1 MSSTTSRGTGG
12 LSDGQGRHGTG
23 GHDASRADTWPGPA
37 APLPW
42 LAKLALVGA
51 LIGGLLGLLLAAT
64 RDETVSASATVEVVP
79 DAQVLNGPL
88 ATVNQNS
95 TNTTLVTGELE
106 ALNSLRLAQEQTAD
120 DSVALTVTQVGTSDA
135 LRIAA
140 TAPTAEVAT
149 AAVQSL
155 LDAYVT
161 SRQTSA
167 GDAVTGSLTAVQQRL
182 DALGVLDSSESSP
195 LTTEAQRLLATQ
207 SDLQAAATRVDS
219 VVPVLRQPTVD
230 EASGASPVVLNTI
243 LGAVLGAVVAL
254 AAGAVWRATSGRLF
268 DARLLVAAGVPVM
281 LPRLPAGRVRGRGQQ
296 LPARMPTPKAL
307 ASSRLLVPQV
317 LDVSSAPASLAV
329 LGADERSGAAEVA
342 WELAWAMSSS
352 GAPVALLTTTAAASA
367 RHRTSEQQAGT
378 EAVGTEHPLAPTL
391 TVVELPAHADAETV
405 SAAVKRQAAAGRH
418 VLLHTPALT
427 AGVLFSD
434 VARFADQAVV
444 VVGEGVS
451 TLEGALAAVRDVA
464 SSGTTLCG
472 VVVTTSAPHLGRARA
487 GAPSPRPAAEET
499 SSPRQEPVSSEA

>member
-1 MSSTTSRGTGG
+1 MSSTTSRATGA

-37 APLPW
+37 APLSW
-42 LAKLALVGA
+42 LGKLALTGA
-51 LIGGLLGLLLAAT
+51 VIGGLLGLALGATAA
-64 RDETVSASATVEVVP
+64 ETASASAAVEVVP
-79 DAQVLNGPL
+79 DSQVLNGPL
-88 ATVNQNS
+88 TAPSQSFSND
-95 TNTTLVTGELE
+95 TLVTGELE
-106 ALNSLRLAQEQTAD
+106 ALDALRLTQEEATD

-140 TAPTAEVAT
+140 TAPTADQAT
-149 AAVQSL
+149 TAVQGL
-155 LDAYVT
+155 LDAYVD
-161 SRQTSA
+161 SRRASA
-167 GDAVTGSLTAVQQRL
+167 GASVDASLTAVQQRL
-182 DALGVLDSSESSP
+182 DALGVLDSSENSP
-195 LTTEAQRLLATQ
+195 LTTEVQRLLAQQ
-207 SDLQAAATRVDS
+207 SDLQAASTRVQD

-230 EASGASPVVLNTI
+230 QDSGASPVVLNTI
-243 LGAVLGAVVAL
+243 LGAVLGAVLAL
-254 AAGAVWRATSGRLF
+254 AAGAIWRATSGRLF

-281 LPRLPAGRVRGRGQQ
+281 LPRLPAGRVRGRKQQ

-307 ASSRLLVPQV
+307 AASRLLVPQV

-367 RHRTSEQQAGT
+367 RHRTADQQHLAET
-378 EAVGTEHPLAPTL
+378 VGTEHPLAPTL
-391 TVVELPAHADAETV
+391 TVVELPANADAETV
-405 SAAVKRQAAAGRH
+405 SAAVKRQASAGRH

-451 TLEGALAAVRDVA
+451 TLEGSLAAVRDVA

-472 VVVTTSAPHLGRARA
+472 VVVTTSSAHLGRARA
-487 GAPSPRPAAEET
+487 GAPSPRPAAEEA
-499 SSPRQEPVSSEA
+499 PAARQEPVSSEA